1 MAARIRKDDLVYI
14 RAGIDAGR
22 TGKVLSVLKDKDKV
36 LVEGINLV
44 WKHIRPS
51 EKNKRGGRVQ
61 KPAPVH
67 VSKVQPVDP
76 QTGKGTRVKFEIR
89 NGQKHRVAVKTGS
102 DLGVVGKA

>member
-14 RAGIDAGR
+14 RAGMDAGR

-67 VSKVQPVDP
+67 VSNVQPVDP